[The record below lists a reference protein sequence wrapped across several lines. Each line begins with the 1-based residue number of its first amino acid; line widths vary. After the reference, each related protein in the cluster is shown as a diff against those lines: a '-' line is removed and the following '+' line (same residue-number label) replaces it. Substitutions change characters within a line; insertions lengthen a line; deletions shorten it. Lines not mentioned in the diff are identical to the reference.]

1 VGVEYLSLNIQAG
14 GVLKIE
20 NGPGPVKEGDMVSL
34 EMNNE
39 EVKLLLNVL
48 ERYHSHLEVEVKR
61 TDRREFREA
70 LKEREA
76 KLVAL
81 IGKVKALA
89 KE

>member
-1 VGVEYLSLNIQAG
+1 
-14 GVLKIE
+14 
-20 NGPGPVKEGDMVSL
+20 MVSL
-34 EMNNE
+34 EMNDE

-70 LKEREA
+70 LKEREK
-76 KLVAL
+76 KLSDLV
-81 IGKVKALA
+81 GKVKTLV

>member
-1 VGVEYLSLNIQAG
+1 MEYLSLNIQAG
-14 GVLKIE
+14 GALKIE

>member
-1 VGVEYLSLNIQAG
+1 MNIQAG
-14 GVLKIE
+14 GALKIE

>member
-1 VGVEYLSLNIQAG
+1 
-14 GVLKIE
+14 
-20 NGPGPVKEGDMVSL
+20 MVTL
-34 EMNNE
+34 EMNDE
-39 EVKLLLNVL
+39 ESKLLLNVL

-76 KLVAL
+76 NLKELIVRVRSLV
-81 IGKVKALA
+81 